1 MGSFLV
7 TELAEVKG
15 CGSLPVEDGEVTA
28 PSFCFVLVPAA
39 GGAQSIPTSWAV
51 EEPDMA
57 PGPDSLASPEPPVSH
72 GRETRLCYSKPLT
85 MGQGAVSTIAA
96 APDICSLP
104 LSQMHLPL
112 PQAAIVTREK
122 QTRNAEGFVT

>member
-15 CGSLPVEDGEVTA
+15 CGLLPVEDGEVTA

-51 EEPDMA
+51 EEPDMTPVLTHWPA
-57 PGPDSLASPEPPVSH
+57 LSPQCHMEGKHVSVTVSH
-72 GRETRLCYSKPLT
+72 
-85 MGQGAVSTIAA
+85 
-96 APDICSLP
+96 
-104 LSQMHLPL
+104 
-112 PQAAIVTREK
+112 
-122 QTRNAEGFVT
+122 

>member
-15 CGSLPVEDGEVTA
+15 CGLLPVEDGEVTA

-85 MGQGAVSTIAA
+85 MGRGGSFYNSC
-96 APDICSLP
+96 CSG
-104 LSQMHLPL
+104 QMHLPL